1 MPNRR
6 YRRNALSGGTPA
18 VRLKVVVVGHSAV
31 LSGAELALARLLEAI
46 PPADVDIRVI
56 LFEDGPLVDRLRA
69 AGHAVE
75 VAPMRSRAR
84 TAGRGSAKS
93 GGAAA
98 RWAIDVLPFVARLH
112 GRVRTI
118 GPDVLVSTTLK
129 SHLVCAALPS
139 RVPRVWHLHD
149 RIADDYLPAGLV
161 RVLRGVARQRRTL
174 VLANSRATART
185 VPGARVR
192 IVHPGLTAPQVLA
205 QPALRVTP
213 TTPHVGMIGR
223 IAPTKGQLEFVRA
236 AQIVRRHRP
245 DARFE
250 IVGSA
255 LFGESDYARTIEKEV
270 QDLGLG
276 PYLTIRGHVADP
288 TVSLDQLSVLVHASP
303 TPEPFGQV
311 VVEALAR
318 CVPVVA
324 TDAGGIPEILTP
336 SAGASFGRLVPP
348 GDVAAL
354 ADAILATLADPDLP
368 AQADR
373 GWRHVTTN
381 LSITS
386 TASATMAAWREA
398 ARGTALRR
406 R

>member
-1 MPNRR
+1 M
-6 YRRNALSGGTPA
+6 
-18 VRLKVVVVGHSAV
+18 VGHSAV

-192 IVHPGLTAPQVLA
+192 IVQPG
-205 QPALRVTP
+205 
-213 TTPHVGMIGR
+213 
-223 IAPTKGQLEFVRA
+223 
-236 AQIVRRHRP
+236 
-245 DARFE
+245 
-250 IVGSA
+250 
-255 LFGESDYARTIEKEV
+255 
-270 QDLGLG
+270 
-276 PYLTIRGHVADP
+276 
-288 TVSLDQLSVLVHASP
+288 
-303 TPEPFGQV
+303 
-311 VVEALAR
+311 
-318 CVPVVA
+318 
-324 TDAGGIPEILTP
+324 
-336 SAGASFGRLVPP
+336 
-348 GDVAAL
+348 
-354 ADAILATLADPDLP
+354 
-368 AQADR
+368 
-373 GWRHVTTN
+373 
-381 LSITS
+381 
-386 TASATMAAWREA
+386 
-398 ARGTALRR
+398 
-406 R
+406 